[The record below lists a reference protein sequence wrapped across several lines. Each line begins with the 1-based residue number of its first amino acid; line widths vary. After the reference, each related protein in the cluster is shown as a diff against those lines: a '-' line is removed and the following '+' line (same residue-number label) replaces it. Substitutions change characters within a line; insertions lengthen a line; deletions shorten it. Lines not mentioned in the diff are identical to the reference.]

1 MVFIIIIMIIMVA
14 FSSFVRILGDY
25 SIVHSLPVLFF
36 FFEVEISS
44 HALIPLFTPGSG
56 PIGSAS

>member
-36 FFEVEISS
+36 FFEVEISL
-44 HALIPLFTPGSG
+44 HTLIPLLRKGSVHS
-56 PIGSAS
+56 GSVN